1 MKLCR
6 IQIACKLKDCVII
19 IFLNSWTINNSSY
32 SFKDPNMRVE
42 PFKQGTSE
50 NYCQLIQVDRWD

>member
-6 IQIACKLKDCVII
+6 IQTVCKLKDYVI
-19 IFLNSWTINNSSY
+19 FFNSWTINNSSY
-32 SFKDPNMRVE
+32 SLKDPNVRVE

-50 NYCQLIQVDRWD
+50 NYCQPIQVDR

>member
-6 IQIACKLKDCVII
+6 IQTACKLKDYVII
-19 IFLNSWTINNSSY
+19 IFNSWTINKSSY
-32 SFKDPNMRVE
+32 SFKDPNVRVE
-42 PFKQGTSE
+42 PFKQGTYE